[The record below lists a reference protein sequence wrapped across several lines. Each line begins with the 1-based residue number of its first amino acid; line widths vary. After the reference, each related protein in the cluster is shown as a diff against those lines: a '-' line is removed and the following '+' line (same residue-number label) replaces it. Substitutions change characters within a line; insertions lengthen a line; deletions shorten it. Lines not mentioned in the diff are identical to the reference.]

1 MDTTQIEVLPD
12 GRIVLVLHD
21 GPLPRAMSTHEAK
34 LFGHDKVFGGL
45 LTQLKEIQK
54 DGHED
59 KAYLLNYAVR
69 VTRATLEVLR

>member
-1 MDTTQIEVLPD
+1 MDTSQIEVLED

-34 LFGHDKVFGGL
+34 LFGHDKAFGGL
-45 LTQLKEIQK
+45 LAQLKEIQK

-69 VTRATLEVLR
+69 VARASLEVLR

>member
-1 MDTTQIEVLPD
+1 MTSDQIEVLPD

-45 LTQLKEIQK
+45 IAQLKEIQK
-54 DGHED
+54 DGHDD
-59 KAYLLNYAVR
+59 KAYLLNHAVR